1 MKQIY
6 FLFVVLLVVMAACG
20 GKKETSVDAEQLMFQ
35 IDSVDH
41 VTGLQRM
48 QVSRIDQYI
57 VSGGKKY
64 NLFIERAPSDSLP
77 SVKSDLGIFADN
89 RIVVRISRENG
100 SRVFAKTFTK
110 QSFSGFVSADHLR
123 HFILEGVV
131 FDEDLLAD
139 AGHDA
144 HTLRLN
150 EDLTLGAL
158 LAADGLAESIVGTAE
173 PCAVPTGGQGGL
185 FHGINVL
192 AGGSGLLGQI

>member
-6 FLFVVLLVVMAACG
+6 FLFVVLLVVMTACG
-20 GKKETSVDAEQLMFQ
+20 GKKEASVDAEQLMFQ

-48 QVSRIDQYI
+48 QVSRID
-57 VSGGKKY
+57 
-64 NLFIERAPSDSLP
+64 SLP

-89 RIVVRISRENG
+89 RIIVRISRENG

-131 FDEDLLAD
+131 FDEEKTREGKNLILAASVSYPQTDLYIPFSITITPE
-139 AGHDA
+139 GKMSISK
-144 HTLRLN
+144 N
-150 EDLTLGAL
+150 EDMEELPPMLGDSL
-158 LAADGLAESIVGTAE
+158 
-173 PCAVPTGGQGGL
+173 
-185 FHGINVL
+185 N
-192 AGGSGLLGQI
+192 

>member
-48 QVSRIDQYI
+48 QVSRIDQHI

-131 FDEDLLAD
+131 FDEEKTREGKNIILAASVSYPQTDLYIPFSITITPE
-139 AGHDA
+139 GKMSISK
-144 HTLRLN
+144 N
-150 EDLTLGAL
+150 EDMEELPPMLGEIGRASCR
-158 LAADGLAESIVGTAE
+158 ERVY
-173 PCAVPTGGQGGL
+173 AV
-185 FHGINVL
+185 V
-192 AGGSGLLGQI
+192 

>member
-89 RIVVRISRENG
+89 RIVVRISRKRE
-100 SRVFAKTFTK
+100 SVFAKTFTK

-131 FDEDLLAD
+131 FDEEKTREEKISYWLP
-139 AGHDA
+139 
-144 HTLRLN
+144 
-150 EDLTLGAL
+150 
-158 LAADGLAESIVGTAE
+158 V
-173 PCAVPTGGQGGL
+173 
-185 FHGINVL
+185 
-192 AGGSGLLGQI
+192 